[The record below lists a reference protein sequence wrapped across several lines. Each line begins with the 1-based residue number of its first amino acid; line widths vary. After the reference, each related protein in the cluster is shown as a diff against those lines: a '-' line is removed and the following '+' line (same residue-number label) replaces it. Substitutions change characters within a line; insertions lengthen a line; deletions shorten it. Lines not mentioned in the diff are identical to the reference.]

1 MTTINRREALH
12 AVCAGVGALIA
23 ANAANAASNPDP
35 RALPKPNDPAMID
48 GVEAWK
54 YVKIDPQSVADQA
67 YNDYPVGHCMH
78 TTFKAIVD
86 HVADALEQTDPLA
99 ARTMKAFPF
108 HMFHYG
114 SSGGDGLGSLCG
126 SLNGAM
132 AAINLFVSNDKVRKA
147 ITNELA
153 IYYERTLLPIY
164 EPADAGNEPYP
175 RTISNSV
182 LCHVSSGKWCELAQV
197 QSGSPERTER
207 CSRLSADVAKKAAEL
222 LNLNMAGLNSADVAP
237 VVTLKRSEP
246 TATCVKCHDKGGD
259 TGDVIGKMACGE
271 CHPEKTPD
279 HHDKEKRSS
288 GF

>member
-1 MTTINRREALH
+1 MTTINRRGALR
-12 AVCAGVGALIA
+12 AVGASVGALLVS
-23 ANAANAASNPDP
+23 NAVYAASEPVTRSMPNPD
-35 RALPKPNDPAMID
+35 DPAMVD

-54 YVKIDPQSVADQA
+54 FAKIDPQSVADQA

-86 HVADALEQTDPLA
+86 HVADALETSDPLA
-99 ARTMKAFPF
+99 ARAMKAFPF

-153 IYYERTLLPIY
+153 IYYERTLLPVY
-164 EPADAGNEPYP
+164 VPDDAKNEPFP
-175 RTISNSV
+175 RTVANSV

-197 QSGSPERTER
+197 RSGSPERTER

-222 LNLNMAGLNSADVAP
+222 LNLNMAALNSADLAP
-237 VVTLKRSEP
+237 VVSLKRSEP

-259 TGDVIGKMACGE
+259 TGNVIGKMTCGE

-279 HHDKEKRSS
+279 HHDRKE
-288 GF
+288 